1 LDDLRRIDRAIT
13 IGEAMAASPGK
24 SLPQIFAHPY
34 DLKAAY
40 KFFRHPESTPDNL
53 QAGHRERV
61 LCEMEKPGRYLI
73 IEDTSEVLC
82 TETGEIIGLGPVG
95 ASKDAQIGFHLHSA
109 LAIAGR
115 PILARR
121 RAARVWRFWAWP
133 INSITCGRHGRCSL
147 SPVFRGGG
155 FFPPRNWNR
164 LCGRRLR
171 DAWGRLLI
179 VRMLF
184 GSKSVIVALTSM
196 IISTNVKNRITASSF
211 APERIASCS
220 RTMAGEQA
228 NCLRQ
233 CAGAQVAANWSWN
246 CAPVLV
252 KRRDERACK

>member
-1 LDDLRRIDRAIT
+1 
-13 IGEAMAASPGK
+13 MAASPGK

-40 KFFRHPESTPDNL
+40 TFFRHPEATPDNL

-95 ASKDAQIGFHLHSA
+95 SSRMRRSA
-109 LAIAGR
+109 FICIRRWRSAGR
-115 PILARR
+115 PI
-121 RAARVWRFWAWP
+121 RAPLHTARVWRFWGWL
-133 INSITCGRHGRCSL
+133 INSFTCERHEQSSL
-147 SPVFRGGG
+147 SPMFRGVG

-164 LCGRRLR
+164 LCGKRLR
-171 DAWGRLLI
+171 DDWDQLPI

-184 GSKSVIVALTSM
+184 GPKSVIVALTSM
-196 IISTNVKNRITASSF
+196 IISTNVKDRITASSF
-211 APERIASCS
+211 ALGKIASCLQK
-220 RTMAGEQA
+220 MASEQA
-228 NCLRQ
+228 NCLRL
-233 CAGAQVAANWSWN
+233 CAGAQVVANWSWN

-252 KRRDERACK
+252 KHRDERGCR